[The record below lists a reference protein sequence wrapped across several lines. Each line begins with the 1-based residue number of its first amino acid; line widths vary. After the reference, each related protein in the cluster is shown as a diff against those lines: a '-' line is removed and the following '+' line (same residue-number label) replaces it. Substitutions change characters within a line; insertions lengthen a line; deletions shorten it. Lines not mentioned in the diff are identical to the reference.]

1 MNRSHVAII
10 GLSFRQSVTATFN
23 INFANSFLWMQLTYG
38 GYMEKSFPRVKFPD
52 SFSLSTNEKHSSNT
66 QESLKFI
73 EEIILSYFEIERDI
87 VNLGEDFP
95 DLLVIDFFSDQ
106 MSDPVIKMRR

>member
-1 MNRSHVAII
+1 MDAAH
-10 GLSFRQSVTATFN
+10 
-23 INFANSFLWMQLTYG
+23 LWWLH
-38 GYMEKSFPRVKFPD
+38 PRVKFPD

-87 VNLGEDFP
+87 LNLGEDFP
-95 DLLVIDFFSDQ
+95 VLLVIDFFSDH
-106 MSDPVIKMRR
+106 MSDPVIKMQR